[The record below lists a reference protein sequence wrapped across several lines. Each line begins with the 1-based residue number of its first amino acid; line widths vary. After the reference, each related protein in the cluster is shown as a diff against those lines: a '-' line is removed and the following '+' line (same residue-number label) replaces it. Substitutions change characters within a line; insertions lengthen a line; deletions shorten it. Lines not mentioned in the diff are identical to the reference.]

1 MKTFMS
7 ISDYKGALELL
18 SNGIQVPYLGIE
30 GQEVTSEMEKN
41 GMPSGIY
48 MIAAAAESPPIM
60 PDFSLVIFCPG
71 SMILRSRE

>member
-41 GMPSGIY
+41 GMTSGIY
-48 MIAAAAESPPIM
+48 MIG
-60 PDFSLVIFCPG
+60 G
-71 SMILRSRE
+71 SCRKSCL